1 VLKAG
6 EKIEVGGSFLVFTPA
21 EEAEAR
27 FVPEVAPAVSA
38 EGGGAPLKQPGEG
51 VYELAD
57 EGPPSRKTDLI
68 PCIYCGH
75 QIRKGV
81 SRCPHCGE
89 LLGEGALKK
98 AREEAGP
105 WSLLSDRAMATRG
118 VNLEV
123 MIRWVREGKI
133 NRNSTVRGP
142 STRFEWRYAAEAPV
156 LSKYLGVCPH
166 CQAQVDEDDEFCP
179 ACRGDLE
186 GEGRLAPELQVQVK
200 QQVRKRKSKKR
211 VAALLVLL
219 FLVMVAA
226 FFATPVW
233 RWVLPSAQESWMEE
247 KLEAATVGFKSLVG
261 PEHFG
266 RERALLERASEQ
278 ERQGN
283 FGAAIDIYEQLIA
296 SYADSDFANQVD
308 ARRERAKR
316 WRGVSTKIN
325 VADNYR
331 TNRRY
336 KQALDIYR
344 ELRQANPDY
353 PLMSELDGKIAQA
366 QQEMS
371 SEASP

>member
-1 VLKAG
+1 
-6 EKIEVGGSFLVFTPA
+6 
-21 EEAEAR
+21 
-27 FVPEVAPAVSA
+27 
-38 EGGGAPLKQPGEG
+38 
-51 VYELAD
+51 
-57 EGPPSRKTDLI
+57 
-68 PCIYCGH
+68 
-75 QIRKGV
+75 
-81 SRCPHCGE
+81 
-89 LLGEGALKK
+89 
-98 AREEAGP
+98 
-105 WSLLSDRAMATRG
+105 MATRG